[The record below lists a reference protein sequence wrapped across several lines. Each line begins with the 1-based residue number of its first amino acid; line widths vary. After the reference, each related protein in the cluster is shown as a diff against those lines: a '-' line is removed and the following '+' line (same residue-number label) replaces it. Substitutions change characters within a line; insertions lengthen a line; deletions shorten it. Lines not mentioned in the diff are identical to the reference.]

1 MTADDVEANEATI
14 ANIRLWRPSVLK
26 ENFES
31 VQRIRQYYDFND
43 VDVDRYEVDGERR
56 VLMVSGRE
64 VIQSG
69 ISQQAQ
75 TWQNEHLV
83 YTHGYGAV
91 AAQVNSITP
100 DGGPLL
106 TLEDIPPTGSRSRSN
121 RGSITGSST
130 TSTSSS

>member
-1 MTADDVEANEATI
+1 MTADDVDANEATI

-43 VDVDRYEVDGERR
+43 VDVDRYELDGERR

-69 ISQQAQ
+69 ISQRA
-75 TWQNEHLV
+75 HLAEPAPRV
-83 YTHGYGAV
+83 HARTRAA
-91 AAQVNSITP
+91 AAQVNSMR
-100 DGGPLL
+100 DGGPAHARGH
-106 TLEDIPPTGSRSRSN
+106 PPAGSRSPSN
-121 RGSITGSST
+121 RGSLRGVRGRRR
-130 TSTSSS
+130 SSS